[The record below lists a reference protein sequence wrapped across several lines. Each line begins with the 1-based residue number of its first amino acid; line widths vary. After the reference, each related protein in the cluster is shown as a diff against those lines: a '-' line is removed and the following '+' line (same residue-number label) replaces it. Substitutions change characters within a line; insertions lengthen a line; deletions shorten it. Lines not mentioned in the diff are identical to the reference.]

1 MTGDSLV
8 TRGDTPR
15 NLWHNNPI
23 AGTLPARRA
32 VMNNS
37 AIKAEIANYED
48 QRWQLVLEIVKIK
61 KELATKEQELVDL
74 VSVIEY
80 LTERVI
86 A

>member
-1 MTGDSLV
+1 
-8 TRGDTPR
+8 
-15 NLWHNNPI
+15 
-23 AGTLPARRA
+23 
-32 VMNNS
+32 MNNS
-37 AIKAEIANYED
+37 AIKAEIASYED

-80 LTERVI
+80 LTERVV